1 MQEHSR
7 AILNADP
14 SLSRFDPLPRIIYH
28 DDFNRGLRGWV
39 ELIGNYEDSLDSML
53 PQYADMRPP
62 MLSSGTHW
70 DTGTHGAMQGA
81 YSMKLA
87 TRARAGDISVSIK
100 RVTWRH
106 RGPVRLEAY
115 FTFKP
120 EASELQLSVDDVR
133 AVGVLFD
140 LQDEEYR
147 WMPHWRYLN
156 ALEGEP
162 VRSWQFKRE
171 REPFHDI
178 GGRAET
184 VSHFHLAPT
193 GWENVPDSGQILCY
207 NEVATKFNWYYLR
220 MDVDLANRQIT
231 HLQCNDRV
239 HDLTDVGPMM
249 IPAMPNLDC
258 MLNVAFWVETD
269 VDKRAF
275 LYVDSVL
282 LSGEW

>member
-1 MQEHSR
+1 M
-7 AILNADP
+7 
-14 SLSRFDPLPRIIYH
+14 
-28 DDFNRGLRGWV
+28 
-39 ELIGNYEDSLDSML
+39 
-53 PQYADMRPP
+53 
-62 MLSSGTHW
+62 
-70 DTGTHGAMQGA
+70 
-81 YSMKLA
+81 
-87 TRARAGDISVSIK
+87 
-100 RVTWRH
+100 
-106 RGPVRLEAY
+106 
-115 FTFKP
+115 
-120 EASELQLSVDDVR
+120 DDVR

-140 LQDEEYR
+140 LQDEAYR

-220 MDVDLANRQIT
+220 MDVDLASRQIT

-239 HDLTDVGPMM
+239 HDVTGVGPMM

-258 MLNVAFWVETD
+258 MLNLAFWVETD